1 MSPLIFQS
9 DPFSLSPQSYTESSG
24 GDEGI
29 RTLDPL
35 LAGQVLSQ
43 LSYTP
48 KFLGSCMLGVLR
60 TLKIEQLR
68 QRGFIHPCM
77 NLFSLERR

>member
-1 MSPLIFQS
+1 MSHYRLFRLPLGF
-9 DPFSLSPQSYTESSG
+9 TVG
-24 GDEGI
+24 GDEEI

-48 KFLGSCMLGVLR
+48 GSFQGSR
-60 TLKIEQLR
+60 TLKIEQRNSSFKLTR
-68 QRGFIHPCM
+68 PVFFVDA
-77 NLFSLERR
+77 LL